1 MSSPTR
7 VMVMRSGAYQPL
19 PNHLSLPWRHS
30 WGTLLPHAGCVPL
43 WLCGIG
49 LGRQCFLQ
57 FLPDSQVV
65 YSYRA
70 DNSIDPKTRYN
81 IPISPRF
88 GGGNATVPHHV
99 FSQLALFGPQV
110 VNGQFGTFQ
119 IPVDSFEATS
129 G

>member
-1 MSSPTR
+1 MSNPTR

-30 WGTLLPHAGCVPL
+30 WGTLLPQVGCVPL

-70 DNSIDPKTRYN
+70 DNSIDPKTH
-81 IPISPRF
+81 IPS
-88 GGGNATVPHHV
+88 NSYATKTP
-99 FSQLALFGPQV
+99 LYR
-110 VNGQFGTFQ
+110 
-119 IPVDSFEATS
+119 S
-129 G
+129 GREKAP

>member
-1 MSSPTR
+1 MSNPTR

-81 IPISPRF
+81 VPISPRC
-88 GGGNATVPHHV
+88 GGGNAMVLHHF
-99 FSQLALFGPQV
+99 FSQLALFILLWL
-110 VNGQFGTFQ
+110 F
-119 IPVDSFEATS
+119 IL
-129 G
+129 

>member
-1 MSSPTR
+1 MSNPTR

-70 DNSIDPKTRYN
+70 DNSIDPKNPHSPELCGRAPTPLVLPLQLCSFT
-81 IPISPRF
+81 PIVGHPLHRLPDQRMTHAQHRSP
-88 GGGNATVPHHV
+88 
-99 FSQLALFGPQV
+99 
-110 VNGQFGTFQ
+110 
-119 IPVDSFEATS
+119 DS
-129 G
+129 